1 MKKQIGACVLAG
13 SLLAGAAFADPEMK
27 VSAGFKLPFT
37 AVDFTRFGKGS
48 ATCWGDPS
56 NWEPSEDF
64 KFDFH
69 SDSAGVVI
77 NFKPFAGDNY
87 AKDSEFDK
95 KGLNVDEYSAWFN
108 PIDNLRVSFG
118 TSGERHWFQGVD
130 ERVNNKPGEISIID
144 CDDDSKTGLYYGI
157 VGRQWKGSWKGG
169 FDTSSISG
177 IRAATAYGWNS
188 SEIGGG
194 DSKGTNLRVVY
205 GDQQN
210 GLFAKAALVKHNSV
224 EKDMWSNQYAWE
236 SGDNRNY
243 WISEVQGEVGYAWD
257 TGSVELIYKTPKQ
270 NANVVAVY
278 YQPRLLYGN
287 LIGTLG
293 FTFANDTTKG
303 HSGNDWWG
311 GKVSRDANEF
321 TAFAVDARFQ
331 YNVSEKLKTYLY
343 FNYSQINVGDDNAL
357 FGAVD
362 GKYSGYTPNG
372 SDYSSKVNGKSVGAE
387 QALYAVASVGYTLPL
402 GYVNL
407 DAGLYMRDLD
417 DNDEMDVGENFT
429 TVKACWTYWFGNGAG
444 IGLGGAW
451 YHALNTGDMV
461 DAGYKDNLRIGAYFE
476 VWLNN

>member
-37 AVDFTRFGKGS
+37 AVDFTNYKKGS
-48 ATCWGDPS
+48 ETFWLDPS
-56 NWEPSEDF
+56 NWGPSEDF

-69 SDSAGVVI
+69 SETSGVVI
-77 NFKPFAGDNY
+77 NFKPYAGNGY
-87 AKDSEFDK
+87 NGKGEFDS
-95 KGLNVDEYSAWFN
+95 KGINVDEYSAWFK
-108 PIDNLRVSFG
+108 PMDSLTVLFG

-157 VGRQWKGSWKGG
+157 VWDENDPFKGK
-169 FDTSSISG
+169 FQN
-177 IRAATAYGWNS
+177 TAYGWNS

-210 GLFAKAALVKHNSV
+210 GIFAKAALVKH
-224 EKDMWSNQYAWE
+224 DPTWLDTWSNNYNQYAVN
-236 SGDNRNY
+236 GDDVNRLV
-243 WISEVQGEVGYAWD
+243 SEIQGEVGYAWD
-257 TGSVELIYKTPKQ
+257 TGSIELIYKTPKQ
-270 NANVVAVY
+270 NANVAAVY

-287 LIGTLG
+287 LLGTLG

-303 HSGNDWWG
+303 HGTHE
-311 GKVSRDANEF
+311 ANEF

-343 FNYSQINVGDDNAL
+343 FNYSQINLGDENVL
-357 FGAVD
+357 FNVKD
-362 GKYSGYTPNG
+362 GKFSSGE
-372 SDYSSKVNGKSVGAE
+372 DADAE

-417 DNDEMDVGENFT
+417 DNDGQDLGENFT

-451 YHALNTGDMV
+451 YHALNTDDAV
-461 DAGYKDNLRIGAYFE
+461 DKMKKDSLRIGAYFE